1 MLQPLT
7 TPSQLDQDESLLT
20 IIGFLEACLPRVRE
34 LIEAGMTGALAE
46 DTVVK
51 CLTVNDSLCQVL
63 EFVEHPETCQGD
75 PAVDKE
81 TKEPQLQNQNQVD
94 GSVDN
99 FDAFGIGDDDD
110 DDLFGGVVGGNG
122 NGNGNSSSLEKKPA
136 ADKAVEND
144 SVKAA
149 TSALDDL
156 LLVPTPMPMQ
166 ASNTGTSDAAA
177 VPVPVGG
184 EGVVTPVPAP
194 AAVVKD
200 EMDEFDDFFNDRH
213 NE

>member
-7 TPSQLDQDESLLT
+7 SPSQIDDDESLLT

-63 EFVEHPETCQGD
+63 EFVEHPENCQGA
-75 PAVDKE
+75 PAVEE
-81 TKEPQLQNQNQVD
+81 TKKEPQQQQNELD
-94 GSVDN
+94 SD

-110 DDLFGGVVGGNG
+110 DDVFGIS
-122 NGNGNSSSLEKKPA
+122 SSSLEKKPA
-136 ADKAVEND
+136 AVKPVEND

-156 LLVPTPMPMQ
+156 LLAPEPVV
-166 ASNTGTSDAAA
+166 ASNTSGTAA
-177 VPVPVGG
+177 VGG
-184 EGVVTPVPAP
+184 EGVATP

-213 NE
+213 ND

>member
-1 MLQPLT
+1 
-7 TPSQLDQDESLLT
+7 
-20 IIGFLEACLPRVRE
+20 
-34 LIEAGMTGALAE
+34 MTGALAE

-63 EFVEHPETCQGD
+63 EFVEHPESCQGA
-75 PAVDKE
+75 PAVEE
-81 TKEPQLQNQNQVD
+81 TKKEPQQQQNEVD
-94 GSVDN
+94 SAVDD

-110 DDLFGGVVGGNG
+110 DDVFGIS
-122 NGNGNSSSLEKKPA
+122 SSSLEKKPA
-136 ADKAVEND
+136 AVKPVEND

-156 LLVPTPMPMQ
+156 LLTPTPVV
-166 ASNTGTSDAAA
+166 ASNTSGATA
-177 VPVPVGG
+177 VGG
-184 EGVVTPVPAP
+184 EGVATP

>member
-7 TPSQLDQDESLLT
+7 SPSQIDQDESLLT

-63 EFVEHPETCQGD
+63 EFVEHPETCQGAL
-75 PAVDKE
+75 AVEE
-81 TKEPQLQNQNQVD
+81 TKREPQQQQNKVD
-94 GSVDN
+94 SEVDD

-110 DDLFGGVVGGNG
+110 DDVFGM
-122 NGNGNSSSLEKKPA
+122 SSSVEKKPA
-136 ADKAVEND
+136 AGKAVEND
-144 SVKAA
+144 SVKVA

-156 LLVPTPMPMQ
+156 LLAPTPVV
-166 ASNTGTSDAAA
+166 ASNTSGSAA
-177 VPVPVGG
+177 VGG
-184 EGVVTPVPAP
+184 EGVATP